1 MTTAPLPLS
10 DAEFAFRRG
19 SLLTVLGAVLVVSLI
34 TLSVQAHWNFSFT
47 DQLLLSLLAVKNAAL
62 LTWLWRSPGAF
73 RLVGLIELTIQAF
86 TVLLRLYLTLHSAP
100 GFHGLGG
107 YAVWMIFVY
116 LVAFIVL
123 PARQALLVSGA
134 VFLGLLGIVTA
145 YALDPAT
152 DPAMRVG
159 LGNPLLQTMLMHAT
173 FIALLGWQQHLHG
186 QFVRALFS
194 ARRAATLAHLDD
206 LTGLPNRRQLGR
218 WLDGNLREAGALS
231 VILLDLDHFKRVNDT
246 FGHDVGD
253 EVLRQ
258 VAGVL
263 RGSVRGGERGG
274 DRVGRWGG
282 EEFLILVRGDLDTAQ
297 MITGRVRAQLGAA
310 RHPQVGAVTVS
321 CGVAQALPGEAA
333 HDLLRR
339 ADEALYA
346 AKRAGRDTVEI
357 AA

>member
-1 MTTAPLPLS
+1 MTPAPHSLS

-19 SLLTVLGAVLVVSLI
+19 SLLTVLGAVLVVSLV
-34 TLSVQAHWNFSFT
+34 TLSVQAHWRFSVA
-47 DQLLLSLLAVKNAAL
+47 DQLLLTLLAAKNAAL
-62 LTWLWRSPGAF
+62 LAWLLRRPRAF
-73 RLVGLIELTIQAF
+73 RAVGLTELTIQAC
-86 TVLLRLYLTLHSAP
+86 TAVPRVYSTLHSPP
-100 GFHGLGG
+100 GYQGLGG

-116 LVAFIVL
+116 IVAFIVL

-134 VFLGLLGIVTA
+134 VFAGLLGVVTA

-186 QFVRALFS
+186 QFVRALLS
-194 ARRAATLAHLDD
+194 ARREATLAQLDD
-206 LTGLPNRRQLGR
+206 LTGLPNRRQLDR
-218 WLDGNLREAGALS
+218 WLTGALEAREPLS

-246 FGHDVGD
+246 FGHEVGD
-253 EVLRQ
+253 EVLRH
-258 VAGVL
+258 VSGVL

-282 EEFLILVRGDLDTAQ
+282 EEFLILVRGDQRAAQ
-297 MITGRVRAQLGAA
+297 SITGRVRAQLADT
-310 RHPQVGAVTVS
+310 RHPLVGAVTVS

-346 AKRAGRDTVEI
+346 AKRAGRDTVEV

>member
-1 MTTAPLPLS
+1 MTLPEPTRSLS

-34 TLSVQAHWNFSFT
+34 TLSVQAHWNFSLS
-47 DQLLLSLLAVKNAAL
+47 DQVLLLLLAAKNAAL
-62 LTWLWRSPGAF
+62 FTWLWRVPQAF
-73 RLVGLIELTIQAF
+73 RLVGLIELTVQVA
-86 TVLLRLYLTLHSAP
+86 TVLLRLYVVLHSAP

-107 YAVWMIFVY
+107 YAVWMIFPYIVG
-116 LVAFIVL
+116 FIVL
-123 PARQALLVSGA
+123 PAHPATLVSGSMFA
-134 VFLGLLGIVTA
+134 GLLGMIGL

-152 DPAMRVG
+152 DPALRTG
-159 LGNPLLQTMLMHAT
+159 LSNPLLQTILMHAT

-194 ARRAATLAHLDD
+194 ARREATLAQLDD

-218 WLDGNLREAGALS
+218 WLSGALDEPGDLS

-246 FGHDVGD
+246 FGHEAGD

-263 RGSVRGGERGG
+263 RRSVRRG
-274 DRVGRWGG
+274 DQVGRWGG
-282 EEFLILVRGDLDTAQ
+282 EEFLMLVRGDVEDAQ
-297 MITGRVRAQLGAA
+297 AVTQRLRAQLEAA
-310 RHPQVGAVTVS
+310 PAKQSGRVTVS
-321 CGVAQALPGEAA
+321 CGVAQARPGETP
-333 HDLLRR
+333 HELLRR

-346 AKRAGRDTVEI
+346 AKRAGRDTVAF